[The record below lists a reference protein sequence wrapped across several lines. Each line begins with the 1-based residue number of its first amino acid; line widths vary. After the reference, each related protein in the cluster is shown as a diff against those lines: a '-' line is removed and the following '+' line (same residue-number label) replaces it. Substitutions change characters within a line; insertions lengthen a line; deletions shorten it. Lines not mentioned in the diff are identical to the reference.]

1 MADAVDV
8 PLIKNLYAE
17 AWKQQYSDLRL
28 STKQTESCGLAANT
42 EYIAAPWDVGGG
54 GVLGIL
60 RLADIGRNPAVA
72 KIKGHTASIQD
83 TNFSPFHRDI
93 LATACE
99 DTIVRIW
106 QLPEEVTGT
115 TELKEPIATL
125 TGALKKVLSAE
136 WNPAVSGILASGCFD
151 GTVAFWNVEKN
162 ENFAS
167 VKFQESLL
175 SAKWSWK
182 GDLLACTTK
191 DKALNIV
198 DPRAAQ
204 VVGSVACHDGSKACK
219 CTWIDGLAGRD
230 GHVFTTGFGKMQE
243 REMAIWDTRKF
254 DKPVYHAEIDRGS
267 SPLYPIFDET
277 TGMLYVCGK
286 GDSSC
291 RYYQYH
297 GGTLRSVDAYRS
309 SVPIKNFCF
318 IPKLAVD
325 QMRAEI
331 GRMLKQENGNVLQPI
346 SFIVPR
352 KNQDVFQADL
362 YPPAPDV
369 EPSMTAEEWFKGEN
383 KAIRRR
389 SVKPGDVVSA
399 QPRRMTVDT
408 ACVAAV
414 AQAHGAAADSQALQ
428 ELQSEVASLKAQLT
442 ELDRLCKENEELKA
456 NGGDTAALLQ
466 ENQELKANAQEL
478 ETLRKENAELK
489 AKIKELSAQS
499 AMAVPSTSEDPQLKM
514 RVSELAEA
522 LSNEK
527 STTAQLEARLRD
539 LEGRFISAAK
549 SQKAAE
555 QEAETLKERVQELE
569 AKNREL
575 KTQMEQAHGTLHRA
589 ATLSGLD
596 SDMKNEL
603 NEMRDFF
610 RDILHQAQDEAA

>member
-1 MADAVDV
+1 
-8 PLIKNLYAE
+8 
-17 AWKQQYSDLRL
+17 
-28 STKQTESCGLAANT
+28 
-42 EYIAAPWDVGGG
+42 
-54 GVLGIL
+54 
-60 RLADIGRNPAVA
+60 
-72 KIKGHTASIQD
+72 
-83 TNFSPFHRDI
+83 
-93 LATACE
+93 
-99 DTIVRIW
+99 
-106 QLPEEVTGT
+106 
-115 TELKEPIATL
+115 
-125 TGALKKVLSAE
+125 
-136 WNPAVSGILASGCFD
+136 
-151 GTVAFWNVEKN
+151 
-162 ENFAS
+162 
-167 VKFQESLL
+167 
-175 SAKWSWK
+175 
-182 GDLLACTTK
+182 
-191 DKALNIV
+191 
-198 DPRAAQ
+198 
-204 VVGSVACHDGSKACK
+204 
-219 CTWIDGLAGRD
+219 
-230 GHVFTTGFGKMQE
+230 
-243 REMAIWDTRKF
+243 
-254 DKPVYHAEIDRGS
+254 
-267 SPLYPIFDET
+267 
-277 TGMLYVCGK
+277 
-286 GDSSC
+286 
-291 RYYQYH
+291 
-297 GGTLRSVDAYRS
+297 
-309 SVPIKNFCF
+309 
-318 IPKLAVD
+318 
-325 QMRAEI
+325 
-331 GRMLKQENGNVLQPI
+331 
-346 SFIVPR
+346 
-352 KNQDVFQADL
+352 
-362 YPPAPDV
+362 
-369 EPSMTAEEWFKGEN
+369 TAEEWFKGEN

-442 ELDRLCKENEELKA
+442 ELDRLRKENEELKA

>member
-8 PLIKNLYAE
+8 PQIKNLYAE

-28 STKQTESCGLAANT
+28 STKQTESCGLAANL

-60 RLADIGRNPAVA
+60 RIADIGRNPAVG
-72 KIKGHTASIQD
+72 KIKGHTSSIQD

-99 DTIVRIW
+99 DTIVRVW
-106 QLPEEVTGT
+106 QLPEEVTAA
-115 TELKEPIATL
+115 TELKEPIATF

-136 WNPAVSGILASGCFD
+136 WNPVVSGVLACGSFD
-151 GTVAFWNVEKN
+151 GTVAFWNVEKA

-175 SAKWSWK
+175 SSKWSWK
-182 GDLLACTTK
+182 GDLVACTTK
-191 DKALNIV
+191 DKVLSVV
-198 DPRAAQ
+198 DPRTAK
-204 VVGSVACHDGSKACK
+204 VVSSVTCHEGSKACK
-219 CTWIDGLAGRD
+219 CTWVDGLAGRE
-230 GHVFTTGFGKMQE
+230 GHVYTTGFGKMQE
-243 REMAIWDTRKF
+243 REMAIWDTRKI
-254 DKPVYHAEIDRGS
+254 DKPVYQAEIDRGS
-267 SPLYPIFDET
+267 SPLYPVFDET

-291 RYYQYH
+291 RYYQFH
-297 GGTLRSVDAYRS
+297 GGVLRPVDTYRS
-309 SVPIKNFCF
+309 NIPIKNFCF

-331 GRMLKQENGNVLQPI
+331 GRMLKQENNNVLQPI

-369 EPSMTAEEWFKGEN
+369 EPSMTAEEWFNGQN

-389 SVKPGDVVSA
+389 SMKPGDVVSS

-408 ACVAAV
+408 ASVS
-414 AQAHGAAADSQALQ
+414 AQAANALPAADAQALQ
-428 ELQSEVASLKAQLT
+428 RLQSEVASLKTQLL
-442 ELDRLCKENEELKA
+442 EMDRLRKENEELKA
-456 NGGDTAALLQ
+456 NAAEITA
-466 ENQELKANAQEL
+466 
-478 ETLRKENAELK
+478 LRKENEELK
-489 AKIKELSAQS
+489 AKAKELAAQP
-499 AMAVPSTSEDPQLKM
+499 ATAVESTAAEDPALKK
-514 RVSELAEA
+514 RVSELEEA
-522 LSNEK
+522 LSSEK
-527 STTAQLEARLRD
+527 DTSAQLEMRLRD
-539 LEGRFISAAK
+539 LEGRFVSATKA
-549 SQKAAE
+549 QKAAE
-555 QEAETLKERVQELE
+555 QTAEKLDSRVKELE
-569 AKNREL
+569 AKNSEL

-589 ATLSGLD
+589 ATLTGLD

-610 RDILHQAQDEAA
+610 RDILQQAQNEAA